1 MPEAPFRTIFRDF
14 MERALLL
21 FLEFDGTDFCGWQR
35 QPHGRS
41 VQLVVEG
48 ALSELAGRACKA
60 VAAGRTDAGVHAL
73 AMPVSVTMPERWT
86 CGDLLRAMNA
96 VLPSEIAVREV
107 RAVAPGTDARRSAL
121 ERRYR
126 YDIGVDPSARAPFR
140 SRNAWPLAR
149 SLSSAAM
156 QRAADALSGEHDF
169 RAFAA
174 VGEPKPHYDCTI
186 TEAHWDQPEPG
197 RLRFTVAAN
206 RFLHHMV
213 RMLVGTMVD
222 IGLGRRAETD
232 MTVLLNRR
240 DNGAT
245 SPPAPAAGLS
255 FLSARYPDSCF
266 LTERAAW

>member
-1 MPEAPFRTIFRDF
+1 

-35 QPHGRS
+35 QARGRS
-41 VQLVVEG
+41 VQLVLEG
-48 ALSELAGRACKA
+48 ALSELAGSARQA

-86 CGDLLRAMNA
+86 CSELLRALNA
-96 VLPSEIAVREV
+96 VLPREMAVREV
-107 RAVAPGTDARRSAL
+107 RAVRPGTDARRSAL

-126 YDIGVDPSARAPFR
+126 YEIGIDTAARSPFR
-140 SRNAWPLAR
+140 SRTAWAIAKPL
-149 SLSSAAM
+149 SQDAM
-156 QRAADALSGEHDF
+156 QRAADLLAGEHDF

-186 TEAHWDQPEPG
+186 SEARWQQPDAT
-197 RLRFTVAAN
+197 RIRFIVAAD

-222 IGLGRRAETD
+222 IGLGRRAESD
-232 MTVLLNRR
+232 MARLLERR
-240 DNGAT
+240 DNRDT

-255 FLSARYPDSCF
+255 FLSARYPESCF
-266 LTERAAW
+266 LPERAAW

>member
-1 MPEAPFRTIFRDF
+1 

-35 QPHGRS
+35 QARGRS
-41 VQLVVEG
+41 VQLVLEG
-48 ALSELAGRACKA
+48 ALSELAGSARKA

-86 CGDLLRAMNA
+86 CSELLRALNA
-96 VLPSEIAVREV
+96 VLPREMAVREV
-107 RAVAPGTDARRSAL
+107 RAVSPGTDARRSAL

-126 YDIGVDPSARAPFR
+126 YEIGIDAAARSPFR
-140 SRNAWPLAR
+140 SRTAWAIANPL
-149 SLSSAAM
+149 SQDAM
-156 QRAADALSGEHDF
+156 QRAADLLAGEHDF

-186 TEAHWDQPEPG
+186 SEARWQQPDAT
-197 RLRFTVAAN
+197 RIRFIVAAD

-222 IGLGRRAETD
+222 IGLGRRAEGD
-232 MTVLLNRR
+232 MARLLERR
-240 DNGAT
+240 DNRDT

-255 FLSARYPDSCF
+255 FLSARYPESCF
-266 LTERAAW
+266 LPERAAW

>member
-1 MPEAPFRTIFRDF
+1 

-21 FLEFDGTDFCGWQR
+21 FLEFDGTSFCGWQR

-48 ALSELAGRACKA
+48 ALSELAGSPRKA

-73 AMPVSVTMPERWT
+73 AMPVSTAMADRWT
-86 CGDLLRAMNA
+86 CGKLLRALNSI
-96 VLPSEIAVREV
+96 LPSEIAVRQV
-107 RAVAPGTDARRSAL
+107 RAVSPGTDARRSAL

-126 YDIGVDPSARAPFR
+126 YDVGIDAAARSPFR
-140 SRNAWPLAR
+140 SRTEWAVTSPLA
-149 SLSSAAM
+149 LDAM
-156 QRAADALSGEHDF
+156 QQAAEAIRSQHDF

-186 TEAHWDQPEPG
+186 TEADWSSATDG
-197 RLRFTVAAN
+197 RLRFMIAAD

-213 RMLVGTMVD
+213 RMLVGTMID
-222 IGLGRRAETD
+222 IGLGRRPVAD
-232 MTVLLNRR
+232 MAALLARR
-240 DNGAT
+240 DNSET

-255 FLSARYPDSCF
+255 FVSARYPDSC
-266 LTERAAW
+266 LLEECATW

>member
-1 MPEAPFRTIFRDF
+1 

-35 QPHGRS
+35 QARGRS
-41 VQLVVEG
+41 VQLVLEG
-48 ALSELAGRACKA
+48 ALSELAGSARQA

-86 CGDLLRAMNA
+86 CSELLRALNA
-96 VLPSEIAVREV
+96 VLPREMAVREV
-107 RAVAPGTDARRSAL
+107 RAVSPGTDARRSAL

-126 YDIGVDPSARAPFR
+126 YEIGIDAAARSPFR
-140 SRNAWPLAR
+140 SRTAWAIAKPL
-149 SLSSAAM
+149 SQDAM
-156 QRAADALSGEHDF
+156 QRAADLLAGEHDF

-186 TEAHWDQPEPG
+186 SEARWQQPDAT
-197 RLRFTVAAN
+197 RIRFIVAAD

-222 IGLGRRAETD
+222 IGLGRRAEGD
-232 MTVLLNRR
+232 MARLLERR
-240 DNGAT
+240 DNRDT

-255 FLSARYPDSCF
+255 FLSARYPESCF
-266 LTERAAW
+266 LPERAAW

>member
-1 MPEAPFRTIFRDF
+1 
-14 MERALLL
+14 MERTLLL

-35 QPHGRS
+35 QSHGRS
-41 VQLVVEG
+41 VQMVVEG
-48 ALSELAGRACKA
+48 ALSELAGHACKA

-73 AMPVSVTMPERWT
+73 AMPVSVSMPPRWT
-86 CGDLLRAMNA
+86 CSELLRAMNA

-107 RAVAPGTDARRSAL
+107 RAVVPGTDARRSAL

-126 YDIGVDPSARAPFR
+126 YDIGVDTGSR
-140 SRNAWPLAR
+140 SPGRLRTAWPLGRA
-149 SLSSAAM
+149 LSRDAM
-156 QRAADALSGEHDF
+156 QRAADILAGEHDF

-174 VGEPKPHYDCTI
+174 VGQPKPHYDCTV
-186 TEAHWDQPEPG
+186 TEAQWDDSEPG

-222 IGLGRRAETD
+222 IGLGRRPEND
-232 MTVLLNRR
+232 MAALLARS
-240 DNGAT
+240 DNSDT

-255 FLSARYPDSCF
+255 FLSARYPDTVF
-266 LTERAAW
+266 LTEQAAW

>member
-1 MPEAPFRTIFRDF
+1 

-35 QPHGRS
+35 QARGRS
-41 VQLVVEG
+41 VQLVLEG
-48 ALSELAGRACKA
+48 ALSELAGSARKA

-86 CGDLLRAMNA
+86 CSELLRALNA
-96 VLPSEIAVREV
+96 VLPREMAVREV
-107 RAVAPGTDARRSAL
+107 RAVSPGTDARRSAL

-126 YDIGVDPSARAPFR
+126 YEIGIDAAARSPFR
-140 SRNAWPLAR
+140 SRTAWAIAKPL
-149 SLSSAAM
+149 SQDAM
-156 QRAADALSGEHDF
+156 QRAADLLAGEHDF

-186 TEAHWDQPEPG
+186 SEARWQQPDAT
-197 RLRFTVAAN
+197 RIRFIVAAD

-222 IGLGRRAETD
+222 IGLGRRAEGD
-232 MTVLLNRR
+232 MARLLERR
-240 DNGAT
+240 DNRDT

-255 FLSARYPDSCF
+255 FLSARYPESCF
-266 LTERAAW
+266 LPERAAW

>member
-1 MPEAPFRTIFRDF
+1 

-35 QPHGRS
+35 QARGRS
-41 VQLVVEG
+41 VQLVLEG
-48 ALSELAGRACKA
+48 ALSELAGSARKA

-86 CGDLLRAMNA
+86 CSELLRALNA
-96 VLPSEIAVREV
+96 VLPREMAVREV
-107 RAVAPGTDARRSAL
+107 RAVSPGTDARRSAL

-126 YDIGVDPSARAPFR
+126 YEIGIDAAARSPFR
-140 SRNAWPLAR
+140 SRTAWAIAKPL
-149 SLSSAAM
+149 SQDAM
-156 QRAADALSGEHDF
+156 QRAADLLAGEHDF

-186 TEAHWDQPEPG
+186 SEARWQQPDAT
-197 RLRFTVAAN
+197 RIRFIVAAD

-222 IGLGRRAETD
+222 IGLGRRAEGD
-232 MTVLLNRR
+232 MARLLERR
-240 DNGAT
+240 DNRDT

-255 FLSARYPDSCF
+255 FLSAQYPESCF
-266 LTERAAW
+266 LPERAAW